1 MLEPHGARWLLLVHQ
16 LPPRPSNL
24 RVRIWRRLQQIGAAV
39 LRNSIYVLPNTAE
52 TREDFA
58 WVRAE
63 ITAHA
68 GQVSLLEA
76 NSIDGY
82 TDDELIR
89 QFQRDRD
96 ADYRRLAGD
105 ARRVLRRPRGR
116 PSRRSAQHPEL
127 RKLQERFAA
136 ISAIDHF
143 KAPAADDARQALKDV
158 QMTLSPPNGA
168 SGTEDGALRRGDFRT
183 RVWVTRPRPG
193 IDRMA
198 SAWLVR
204 RFIAPDARFA
214 FTAPPASVSKR
225 HIAFDMPD
233 VEFGHHGSECTFETL
248 VRRFRISDAGVTRL
262 AQMVHD
268 LDLKEDRYGLPE
280 GIALGRL
287 VEGLRAAFADDA
299 ELLDQGIVMMEALY
313 RSYAR
318 DGTSQPKRARSRT
331 SKRRDVDA

>member
-1 MLEPHGARWLLLVHQ
+1 MLEPNGARWLLLVHQ

-39 LRNSIYVLPNTAE
+39 LRNSIYVLPDTPE

-82 TDDELIR
+82 TDDELVR
-89 QFQRDRD
+89 QFQGDRD

-105 ARRVLRRPRGR
+105 ARRLLRRPRGR
-116 PSRRSAQHPEL
+116 ASRRAAQHPDL
-127 RKLQERFAA
+127 RKLEERFAA
-136 ISAIDHF
+136 ITAIDHF
-143 KAPAADDARQALKDV
+143 KAPAADEARKALEDL
-158 QMTLSPPNGA
+158 QMTLSSPNGA
-168 SGTEDGALRRGDFRT
+168 SGAEDGSLRPEDFRR

-204 RFIAPDARFA
+204 KFIAPDARFA
-214 FTAPPASVSKR
+214 FTPPQARVPKR
-225 HIAFDMPD
+225 HIPFDMPD
-233 VEFGHHGSECTFETL
+233 VEFGHHGSDCTFETL
-248 VRRFRISDAGVTRL
+248 ARRFRVRDTGVARL
-262 AQMVHD
+262 GHVVHD
-268 LDLKEDRYGLPE
+268 LDLKEARYGLPE
-280 GIALGRL
+280 GVAVGRL
-287 VEGLRAAFADDA
+287 MEGLRAAYTDDA
-299 ELLDQGIVMMEALY
+299 ELLEHGIVLMDALY

-318 DGTSQPKRARSRT
+318 DAALAPGRSRQRKS
-331 SKRRDVDA
+331 SKARRA

>member
-1 MLEPHGARWLLLVHQ
+1 MVEPRGSRWLLLVHQ

-39 LRNSIYVLPNTAE
+39 LRNSIYVLPNTPE

-82 TDDELIR
+82 TDDELVR

-96 ADYRRLAGD
+96 ADYHRLAGD
-105 ARRVLRRPRGR
+105 VRRVLRRPRGR
-116 PSRRSAQHPEL
+116 ASRRAAPQPEL

-136 ISAIDHF
+136 ITAIDHF
-143 KAPAADDARQALKDV
+143 KAPAADDARQALEDL
-158 QMTLSPPNGA
+158 QTSLSPPNGA
-168 SGTEDGALRRGDFRT
+168 SGAGEGALHREDFRG

-193 IDRMA
+193 VDRMA
-198 SAWLVR
+198 SAWLIR

-214 FTAPPASVSKR
+214 FAAPQARMTKR
-225 HIAFDMPD
+225 RIPFDMPD
-233 VEFGHHGSECTFETL
+233 VEFGHHGSDCTFERL
-248 VRRFRISDAGVTRL
+248 VRRFRISDTGVARL
-262 AQMVHD
+262 AHVVHD
-268 LDLKEDRYGLPE
+268 LDLKEARYGLPE
-280 GIALGRL
+280 GVAVGRL
-287 VEGLRAAFADDA
+287 VEGLRAAYTDDA
-299 ELLDQGIVMMEALY
+299 ELLEQGIVVMEALY

-318 DGTSQPKRARSRT
+318 EATSAPRRPRPRKSSKARRA
-331 SKRRDVDA
+331 